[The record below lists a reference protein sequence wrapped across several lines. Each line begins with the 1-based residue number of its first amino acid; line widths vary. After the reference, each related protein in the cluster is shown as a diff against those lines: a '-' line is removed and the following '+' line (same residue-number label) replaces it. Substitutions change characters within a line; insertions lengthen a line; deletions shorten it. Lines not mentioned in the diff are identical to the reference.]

1 MTTEVVED
9 AQAAVAGHLQV
20 DEAVEE
26 DHHREAEEDLVV
38 AENHLLQRTL
48 LHVVLIPRNS
58 LSGNCAIMER
68 PKLAP
73 KAVDLVPSRL
83 DADLHLMLERFIP
96 LTKQQFGFSLS
107 N

>member
-9 AQAAVAGHLQV
+9 AQAVEVHRREDEEVVEVHHPVDAADAV
-20 DEAVEE
+20 
-26 DHHREAEEDLVV
+26 DHH
-38 AENHLLQRTL
+38 QRTL
-48 LHVVLIPRNS
+48 LRVVLIPRNS
-58 LSGNCAIMER
+58 LSGSFVSMVR
-68 PKLAP
+68 LKLAP
-73 KAVDLVPSRL
+73 RVVDLVPSRL

>member
-1 MTTEVVED
+1 MTIEVVED
-9 AQAAVAGHLQV
+9 AQAAVV
-20 DEAVEE
+20 DRRPVDVAVEE

-58 LSGNCAIMER
+58 LSGNCVIMER

-73 KAVDLVPSRL
+73 KVVDLVPSHL
-83 DADLHLMLERFIP
+83 DADLHQMLERLIP
-96 LTKQQFGFSLS
+96 LTRQQL
-107 N
+107 